1 NAVQANDNE
10 LIDDINIH
18 GKTKGVAPSGRIVN
32 GVPVSI
38 ENYKFAVSL
47 RIDDQYFCGES
58 IISVSHVLS
67 AAHCVYPFLKNI
79 SRMSVYGGSTSP
91 FSGGVSIP
99 VIRAVNHPDFK
110 PNPPSGLHDFD
121 VAALTVPTNALRGR
135 PNMAPI
141 SIQNVQVP
149 AGTRCY
155 VVGWGWTDF

>member
-1 NAVQANDNE
+1 MFQ
-10 LIDDINIH
+10 
-18 GKTKGVAPSGRIVN
+18 
-32 GVPVSI
+32 
-38 ENYKFAVSL
+38 
-47 RIDDQYFCGES
+47 
-58 IISVSHVLS
+58 
-67 AAHCVYPFLKNI
+67 
-79 SRMSVYGGSTSP
+79 MSVYGGSTSP

-155 VVGWGWTDF
+155 VVGWGWTDFSSPVIPSGLRFANMVTVSQNSCASFYSQLSKPISSK

>member
-1 NAVQANDNE
+1 MKQVFFLVLLGLLYDNAVQANDNE

-18 GKTKGVAPSGRIVN
+18 GMTKGVAPSGRIVN

-79 SRMSVYGGSTSP
+79 SRVST
-91 FSGGVSIP
+91 GRVSLIMTQ
-99 VIRAVNHPDFK
+99 IRFDMIYCTTNVPDVR
-110 PNPPSGLHDFD
+110 LW
-121 VAALTVPTNALRGR
+121 R
-135 PNMAPI
+135 
-141 SIQNVQVP
+141 
-149 AGTRCY
+149 
-155 VVGWGWTDF
+155 